1 MSEHFRDPEQI
12 LKDMIYFY
20 EFAGRKKGRRKRRK
34 RRARG

>member
-20 EFAGRKKGRRKRRK
+20 GFAGKRKRRK
-34 RRARG
+34 RGARG

>member
-20 EFAGRKKGRRKRRK
+20 EFAGKRKRRK
-34 RRARG
+34 RGSRG

>member
-20 EFAGRKKGRRKRRK
+20 EFVDQRRRRKKK
-34 RRARG
+34 ARG

>member
-20 EFAGRKKGRRKRRK
+20 EFTGKRKRRK
-34 RRARG
+34 RGARG